1 MANQGILAQL
11 KPSANTNTVLYSAPI
26 DSSAS
31 AVLTVANDGTGSA
44 YKVGLK
50 NYDQKLTLDA
60 STYLLH
66 KGDAITDY
74 RFTVNTA
81 ISASNNSF
89 TPGTKFTSDDKEST
103 LIFESFYKPPTTT
116 IYVKSIAS
124 RIITLESISGTFA
137 VGQTIT
143 KGTGGNTTVATILA
157 SSGEG
162 ASTVTIGPST
172 INGSGSEF
180 ADGDSVTG
188 SGGGTGTVST
198 GGVGSATNEFAYSTT
213 TAGGT
218 YNLYL
223 TDTLTVFNDRIY
235 RFDTSDSSMSG
246 LDWSLSETVNGE
258 WGPDNT
264 AGTED
269 DGTEYTTGRTAV
281 GTAGSGGTAYIQYD
295 FSQGTPPD
303 TLYTYEG
310 TTGTAANSAYGGS
323 DRSITVSNSPTYT
336 EFYAYDID
344 GTWTNSTDTFTVSG
358 VTYTVTA
365 QTAGPYGYVRKYDGT
380 SLYVV
385 KGIGSADFS
394 TDTFRDVPKLGTASR
409 SLVTINSVAVAT
421 TALEAENY
429 IVDGVTNGNN
439 EVDKITSIV
448 VGPGERVVVNS
459 TTANNAFSL
468 VGFEDVTTG
477 FTTQTFNQSASGG
490 EGEGGG

>member
-1 MANQGILAQL
+1 MANQGILAQS

-50 NYDQKLTLDA
+50 NYDQKLVLDA

-81 ISASNNSF
+81 IAASNSSF
-89 TPGTKFTSDDKEST
+89 VPSTKITSDDKESS
-103 LIFESFYKPPTTT
+103 LIFESFYTPPTTT
-116 IYVKSIAS
+116 IYIKKFAA
-124 RIITLESISGTFA
+124 RIITLESINGTFA

-162 ASTVTIGPST
+162 ASAVTIGPST

-180 ADGDSVTG
+180 ADGDAVTA
-188 SGGGTGTVST
+188 SGGATGTVST
-198 GGVGSATNEFAYSTT
+198 GGVGSATNEFAYSVT

-235 RFDTSDSSMSG
+235 RFDNSDSSMSG
-246 LDWSLSETVNGE
+246 LDWSLSATVNGE

-269 DGTEYTTGRTAV
+269 DGTEYTTGRTVV

-310 TTGTAANSAYGGS
+310 TTGTAANSGYGGS
-323 DRSITVSNSPTYT
+323 DRSISVSNAPTYT

-344 GTWTNSTDTFTVSG
+344 GTWTNSTDTFTVAG

-394 TDTFRDVPKLGTASR
+394 TDTFRDVPKLGTAAR
-409 SLVTINSVAVAT
+409 STVTVNSVAVAT

-448 VGPGERVVVNS
+448 VGPAERVVINS
-459 TTANNAFSL
+459 TTANNSFSL

-477 FTTQTFNQSASGG
+477 FTTQAFNQSSTGG
-490 EGEGGG
+490 GEGGG